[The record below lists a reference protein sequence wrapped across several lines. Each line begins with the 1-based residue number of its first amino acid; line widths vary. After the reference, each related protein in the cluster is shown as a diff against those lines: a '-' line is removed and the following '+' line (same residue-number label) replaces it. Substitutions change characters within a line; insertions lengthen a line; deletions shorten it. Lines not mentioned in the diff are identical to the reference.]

1 MSNELTVMQKKQ
13 IATQDFERS
22 ANEYL
27 SMLGFKYTPDEAK
40 KFLEI
45 CQAFQLNPF
54 KHEIYGIKG
63 WDSEHGKDILTIIVG
78 YESYLKRAERTQL
91 LDGWDKS
98 VEKDENGNIMSATI
112 TIYRKDRKYPFKHT
126 VYFNEFA
133 RRKKDGSLMKNWATM
148 PVFMLEKVVIAQG
161 FRMCFPDE
169 MGGLPYIEEEIQE
182 IILNEDKGNAKPFV
196 EMPKEKVTEKEK
208 VIDAEFTEQKS
219 NEKQKAKEPITF
231 TEEAIAKVFTD
242 IQASVNADELAKIWK
257 ENSALIKGVPA
268 EIKKQLTECKDVQKQ
283 NLTSILTAEA

>member
-182 IILNEDKGNAKPFV
+182 IILNEEKGNAKPYV
-196 EMPKEKVTEKEK
+196 EMPKEKIINVEITEPEK
-208 VIDAEFTEQKS
+208 PTEP
-219 NEKQKAKEPITF
+219 KAKEISY
-231 TEEAIAKVFTD
+231 TD
-242 IQASVNADELAKIWK
+242 EDVANLFKAIQASVNTDELSKIWK
-257 ENSALIKGVPA
+257 ENLPLIKVVPA
-268 EIKKQLTECKDVQKQ
+268 EIKKQLTECKDIQKQ
-283 NLTSILTAEA
+283 NLTSILKAEA